1 MLTKQSSGMN
11 MILVSQ
17 KREYSHTNKSFIMK
31 SLVTLLSMLM
41 LLISCSKDDS
51 LSIDHESAY
60 KKSLKKWENF
70 KSESNNSYIYVIETY
85 RFFSSPPSWITL
97 TVENGILTKRSG
109 YKTDLLSV
117 QRPESGWTAENIREA
132 LISTNMENARI
143 EEMLTA
149 DFIANMDWEED
160 QNNLG
165 KYDPKDLAMT
175 IDQIYQK
182 AKDTW
187 LVQSKDDESIFETDN
202 QGIISLVGI
211 KLKPYEDV
219 PFNGVR
225 IVSITAL
232 K

>member
-1 MLTKQSSGMN
+1 MKNLLTL
-11 MILVSQ
+11 I
-17 KREYSHTNKSFIMK
+17 
-31 SLVTLLSMLM
+31 SMM
-41 LLISCSKDDS
+41 LLLFSCSKDDS

-70 KSESNNSYIYVIETY
+70 KSESNNSYTYVIETY
-85 RFFSSPPSWITL
+85 RFFSSPPSRITL

-109 YKTDLLSV
+109 YKMDLFAV
-117 QRPESGWTAENIREA
+117 HRPESGWTKENIREA
-132 LISTNMENARI
+132 LISTNMDNARI

-187 LVQSKDDESIFETDN
+187 LVPTKDSEAIFETDN
-202 QGIISLVGI
+202 KGIISLVGI

-225 IVSITAL
+225 IVSVTAL

>member
-1 MLTKQSSGMN
+1 MKNLLTL
-11 MILVSQ
+11 I
-17 KREYSHTNKSFIMK
+17 
-31 SLVTLLSMLM
+31 SMM
-41 LLISCSKDDS
+41 LLFFSCSKDNS

-70 KSESNNSYIYVIETY
+70 KSESNNSYTYVIETY
-85 RFFSSPPSWITL
+85 RFFSSPPSRITL

-109 YKTDLLSV
+109 YKMDLFAV
-117 QRPESGWTAENIREA
+117 QRPESGWTKENIREA
-132 LISTNMENARI
+132 LISTNMDNARI

-187 LVQSKDDESIFETDN
+187 LVLTKDSEAIFETDN
-202 QGIISLVGI
+202 KGIISLVGI

-225 IVSITAL
+225 IVSVTAL

>member
-1 MLTKQSSGMN
+1 
-11 MILVSQ
+11 
-17 KREYSHTNKSFIMK
+17 MK

-41 LLISCSKDDS
+41 LLISCSKEDS
-51 LSIDHESAY
+51 LHIDHESAY

-85 RFFSSPPSWITL
+85 RFFSSPPTRITL

-143 EEMLTA
+143 EEILTA

-165 KYDPKDLAMT
+165 KYDPKDLTMT

-202 QGIISLVGI
+202 KGIISLVGI

>member
-1 MLTKQSSGMN
+1 MKNLLTL
-11 MILVSQ
+11 I
-17 KREYSHTNKSFIMK
+17 
-31 SLVTLLSMLM
+31 SMM
-41 LLISCSKDDS
+41 LLLFSCSKDDS

-70 KSESNNSYIYVIETY
+70 KSESNNSYTYVIETY
-85 RFFSSPPSWITL
+85 RFFSSPPSRITL

-109 YKTDLLSV
+109 YKMDLFAV
-117 QRPESGWTAENIREA
+117 QRPESGWTKENIREA
-132 LISTNMENARI
+132 LISTNMDNARI

-187 LVQSKDDESIFETDN
+187 LVPTKDSEAIFETDN
-202 QGIISLVGI
+202 KGIISLVGI

-225 IVSITAL
+225 IVSVTAL
-232 K
+232 

>member
-1 MLTKQSSGMN
+1 MKNLLTLISM
-11 MILVSQ
+11 M
-17 KREYSHTNKSFIMK
+17 F
-31 SLVTLLSMLM
+31 LLF
-41 LLISCSKDDS
+41 SCSKDES
-51 LSIDHESAY
+51 LNIEHESAY
-60 KKSLKKWENF
+60 KKSLKKWEAF
-70 KSESNNSYIYVIETY
+70 KSENNNSYTYVIETD
-85 RFFSSPPSWITL
+85 RIFSTLPSRITL

-109 YKTDLLSV
+109 YKKDLQVV
-117 QRPESGWTAENIREA
+117 QRPETGWTAENIREA
-132 LISTNMENARI
+132 LISANMDNAQI

-149 DFIANMDWEED
+149 DFIANMEWEED

-165 KYDPKDLAMT
+165 KYDPTGLTMT

-187 LVQSKDDESIFETDN
+187 LVPSKDDEAIFETN
-202 QGIISLVGI
+202 NKGIISMVGI
-211 KLKPYEDV
+211 RLKPYEDI

>member
-1 MLTKQSSGMN
+1 MKNLLTL
-11 MILVSQ
+11 I
-17 KREYSHTNKSFIMK
+17 
-31 SLVTLLSMLM
+31 SMM
-41 LLISCSKDDS
+41 LLLFSCSKDDS

-70 KSESNNSYIYVIETY
+70 KSESNNSYTYVIETY
-85 RFFSSPPSWITL
+85 RFFSSPPSRITL

-109 YKTDLLSV
+109 YKMDLFSV
-117 QRPESGWTAENIREA
+117 KRPESGWTKENMREA
-132 LISTNMENARI
+132 LVSMNMDNSRI

-149 DFIANMDWEED
+149 EFIANMDWEED

-165 KYDPKDLAMT
+165 KYDPKDLVMT

-187 LVQSKDDESIFETDN
+187 LVPTKDSEAIFETDN
-202 QGIISLVGI
+202 KGIISLVGI
-211 KLKPYEDV
+211 TLKPFVDV

-225 IVSITAL
+225 IVSVTAL

>member
-1 MLTKQSSGMN
+1 M
-11 MILVSQ
+11 
-17 KREYSHTNKSFIMK
+17 
-31 SLVTLLSMLM
+31 
-41 LLISCSKDDS
+41 
-51 LSIDHESAY
+51 
-60 KKSLKKWENF
+60 
-70 KSESNNSYIYVIETY
+70 
-85 RFFSSPPSWITL
+85 
-97 TVENGILTKRSG
+97 
-109 YKTDLLSV
+109 DLFAV
-117 QRPESGWTAENIREA
+117 QRPESGWTKENIREA
-132 LISTNMENARI
+132 LISTNMDNARI

-187 LVQSKDDESIFETDN
+187 LVLTKDSEAIFETDN
-202 QGIISLVGI
+202 KGIISLVGI

-225 IVSITAL
+225 IVSVTAL

>member
-1 MLTKQSSGMN
+1 MKNLLTL
-11 MILVSQ
+11 I
-17 KREYSHTNKSFIMK
+17 
-31 SLVTLLSMLM
+31 SMM
-41 LLISCSKDDS
+41 LLFFSCSKDNS

-70 KSESNNSYIYVIETY
+70 KSESNNSYTYVIETY
-85 RFFSSPPSWITL
+85 RFFSSPPSRITL
-97 TVENGILTKRSG
+97 SVENGILTKRSG
-109 YKTDLLSV
+109 YKMDLFAV
-117 QRPESGWTAENIREA
+117 QRPESGWTKENIREA
-132 LISTNMENARI
+132 LISTNMDNARI

-149 DFIANMDWEED
+149 DFIANMEWEED

-187 LVQSKDDESIFETDN
+187 LVPTKDSEAIFETDN
-202 QGIISLVGI
+202 KGIISLVGI

-225 IVSITAL
+225 IVSVTAL

>member
-1 MLTKQSSGMN
+1 MKNLLTL
-11 MILVSQ
+11 I
-17 KREYSHTNKSFIMK
+17 
-31 SLVTLLSMLM
+31 SMM
-41 LLISCSKDDS
+41 LLLFSCSKDDS

-70 KSESNNSYIYVIETY
+70 KSESNNSYTYVIETY
-85 RFFSSPPSWITL
+85 RFFSSTPSRITL

-109 YKTDLLSV
+109 YKMDLFAV
-117 QRPESGWTAENIREA
+117 QRPESGWTKENIREA
-132 LISTNMENARI
+132 LISTNMDNARI

-187 LVQSKDDESIFETDN
+187 LVPTKDSEAIFETDN
-202 QGIISLVGI
+202 KGIISLVGI

-225 IVSITAL
+225 IVSVTAL

>member
-1 MLTKQSSGMN
+1 MKNLLTL
-11 MILVSQ
+11 I
-17 KREYSHTNKSFIMK
+17 
-31 SLVTLLSMLM
+31 SMM
-41 LLISCSKDDS
+41 LLLFSCSKDDS

-70 KSESNNSYIYVIETY
+70 KSESNNSYTYVIETY
-85 RFFSSPPSWITL
+85 RFFSSPPSRITL

-109 YKTDLLSV
+109 YKMDLFAV
-117 QRPESGWTAENIREA
+117 QRPESGWTKENIREA
-132 LISTNMENARI
+132 LISTNIDNARI

-182 AKDTW
+182 SKDTW
-187 LVQSKDDESIFETDN
+187 LVPTKDSEAIFETDN
-202 QGIISLVGI
+202 KGIISLVGI

-225 IVSITAL
+225 IVSVTAL

>member
-1 MLTKQSSGMN
+1 MKNLLTL
-11 MILVSQ
+11 I
-17 KREYSHTNKSFIMK
+17 
-31 SLVTLLSMLM
+31 SMM
-41 LLISCSKDDS
+41 LLLFSCSKDDS

-70 KSESNNSYIYVIETY
+70 KSESNNSYTYVIETY
-85 RFFSSPPSWITL
+85 RFFSSPPSRITL

-109 YKTDLLSV
+109 YKMDLFAV
-117 QRPESGWTAENIREA
+117 QRPESGWTKENIREA
-132 LISTNMENARI
+132 LISTNMDNARI

-149 DFIANMDWEED
+149 DFIANMEWEED

-187 LVQSKDDESIFETDN
+187 LVPTKDSEAIFETDN
-202 QGIISLVGI
+202 KGIISLVGI

-225 IVSITAL
+225 IVSVAAL

>member
-1 MLTKQSSGMN
+1 MKNLLTL
-11 MILVSQ
+11 I
-17 KREYSHTNKSFIMK
+17 
-31 SLVTLLSMLM
+31 SMM
-41 LLISCSKDDS
+41 LLFFSCSKDNS

-70 KSESNNSYIYVIETY
+70 KSESNNSYTYVIETY
-85 RFFSSPPSWITL
+85 RFFSSPPSRITL

-109 YKTDLLSV
+109 YKMDLFAV
-117 QRPESGWTAENIREA
+117 QRPESGWTKENIREA
-132 LISTNMENARI
+132 LISTNMDNARI

-149 DFIANMDWEED
+149 DFIANMEWEED

-187 LVQSKDDESIFETDN
+187 LVPTKDSDAIFETEN
-202 QGIISLVGI
+202 KGIISLVGI
-211 KLKPYEDV
+211 TLKPYEDV

-225 IVSITAL
+225 IVSVTAL

>member
-1 MLTKQSSGMN
+1 MKNLLTL
-11 MILVSQ
+11 I
-17 KREYSHTNKSFIMK
+17 
-31 SLVTLLSMLM
+31 SMM
-41 LLISCSKDDS
+41 LLFFSCSKDNS

-70 KSESNNSYIYVIETY
+70 KSESNNSYTYVIETY
-85 RFFSSPPSWITL
+85 RFFSSPPSRITL
-97 TVENGILTKRSG
+97 TVENGILTNRSG
-109 YKTDLLSV
+109 YKMDLFAV
-117 QRPESGWTAENIREA
+117 QRPESGWTKENIREA
-132 LISTNMENARI
+132 LISTNMDNARI

-187 LVQSKDDESIFETDN
+187 LVPTKDSEAIFETDN
-202 QGIISLVGI
+202 KGIISLVGI

-225 IVSITAL
+225 IVSVAAL

>member
-1 MLTKQSSGMN
+1 MKNLLTL
-11 MILVSQ
+11 I
-17 KREYSHTNKSFIMK
+17 
-31 SLVTLLSMLM
+31 SMM
-41 LLISCSKDDS
+41 LLFFSCSKDNS

-60 KKSLKKWENF
+60 KKSLKKWETF
-70 KSESNNSYIYVIETY
+70 KSESNNSYTYVIETY
-85 RFFSSPPSWITL
+85 RFFSSPPSRITL

-109 YKTDLLSV
+109 YKMDLFAV
-117 QRPESGWTAENIREA
+117 QRPESGWTKENIREA
-132 LISTNMENARI
+132 LISTNMDNARI

-187 LVQSKDDESIFETDN
+187 LVPTKDSEAIFETDN
-202 QGIISLVGI
+202 KGIISLVGI

-225 IVSITAL
+225 IVSVTAL
-232 K
+232 

>member
-1 MLTKQSSGMN
+1 MKNLLTL
-11 MILVSQ
+11 I
-17 KREYSHTNKSFIMK
+17 
-31 SLVTLLSMLM
+31 SMM
-41 LLISCSKDDS
+41 LLFFSCSKDNS

-70 KSESNNSYIYVIETY
+70 KSESNNSYTYVIETY
-85 RFFSSPPSWITL
+85 RFFSSPPSRITL

-109 YKTDLLSV
+109 YKMDLFAV
-117 QRPESGWTAENIREA
+117 QRPESGWTKENIREA
-132 LISTNMENARI
+132 LISTNMDNARI

-187 LVQSKDDESIFETDN
+187 LVPTKDSEAIFETDN
-202 QGIISLVGI
+202 KGIISLVGI

-225 IVSITAL
+225 IVSVAAL

>member
-1 MLTKQSSGMN
+1 MKNLLTL
-11 MILVSQ
+11 I
-17 KREYSHTNKSFIMK
+17 
-31 SLVTLLSMLM
+31 SMM
-41 LLISCSKDDS
+41 LLLFSCSKDDS

-70 KSESNNSYIYVIETY
+70 KSESNNSYTYVIETY
-85 RFFSSPPSWITL
+85 RFFSSPPSRVTL

-109 YKTDLLSV
+109 YKMDLFAV
-117 QRPESGWTAENIREA
+117 QRPESGWTKENIREA
-132 LISTNMENARI
+132 LISTNMDNARI

-182 AKDTW
+182 SKDTW
-187 LVQSKDDESIFETDN
+187 LVPTKDSEAIFETDN
-202 QGIISLVGI
+202 KGIISLVGI

-225 IVSITAL
+225 IVSVTAL

>member
-1 MLTKQSSGMN
+1 MKNLLTL
-11 MILVSQ
+11 I
-17 KREYSHTNKSFIMK
+17 
-31 SLVTLLSMLM
+31 SMM
-41 LLISCSKDDS
+41 LLFFSCSKDNS
-51 LSIDHESAY
+51 LSINHESAY

-70 KSESNNSYIYVIETY
+70 KSESNNSYTYVIETY
-85 RFFSSPPSWITL
+85 RFFSSPPSRITL

-109 YKTDLLSV
+109 YKMDLFAV
-117 QRPESGWTAENIREA
+117 QRPESGWTKENIREA
-132 LISTNMENARI
+132 LISTNMDNARI

-149 DFIANMDWEED
+149 DFIANMEWEED

-187 LVQSKDDESIFETDN
+187 LVPTKDSEAIFETDN
-202 QGIISLVGI
+202 KGIISLVGI

-225 IVSITAL
+225 IVSVTAL